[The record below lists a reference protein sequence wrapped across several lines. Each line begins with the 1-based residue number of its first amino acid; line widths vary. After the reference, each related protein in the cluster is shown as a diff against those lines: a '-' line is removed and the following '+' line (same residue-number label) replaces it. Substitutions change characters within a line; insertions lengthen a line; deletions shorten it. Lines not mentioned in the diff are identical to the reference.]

1 MLDKMTD
8 QGSRWIVQTA
18 HLHHL
23 LVTTKQVSE
32 KDLQKEKYNTQIRM
46 RI

>member
-23 LVTTKQVSE
+23 LVNTKQVSE
-32 KDLQKEKYNTQIRM
+32 KGSSERKI
-46 RI
+46 